1 MVLKVGEARAW
12 VRERERKRLVQEG
25 KKRPEEEKSILSVK
39 AFLGK
44 TALKPE
50 ALKRYQ
56 KGCTYFTIRKQIS
69 VYYFFSSLSFN
80 TTLKSKTMFYFKQ
93 FSLQRMVLST

>member
-56 KGCTYFTIRKQIS
+56 KGLWRAIGQSNKATSALATETNIVK
-69 VYYFFSSLSFN
+69 LD
-80 TTLKSKTMFYFKQ
+80 L
-93 FSLQRMVLST
+93 